1 MELLDHFKTFELL
14 YRCYQEIG
22 NYSDA
27 RRCIEKAHSLNE
39 KNDNNV
45 AIEFASVLLNEN
57 NPEVLKKSLWRLSKE
72 IQLMDLLNKN
82 PTQLQ
87 DFLRLRRTAR

>member
-39 KNDNNV
+39 KNDIV

-57 NPEVLKKSLWRLSKE
+57 NPEDAEKIIVE
-72 IQLMDLLNKN
+72 VNKRN
-82 PTQLQ
+82 PTYGP
-87 DFLRLRRTAR
+87 AK